1 MFLTASFQSV
11 FNCAT
16 KKCFPYEL
24 QMSQLHI
31 ININLIRAPEKH
43 TTSTKGQT
51 YKSPSYKWA
60 MFQKFIL
67 NPFSFKTQNTIFSI
81 NVMGIG
87 LNCGQ
92 ESIHSSAVCGTLI
105 KLTLLIVV
113 VSDDVKAISLFLC
126 RDNRC
131 LINMQSS
138 SSAIVV
144 S

>member
-1 MFLTASFQSV
+1 MFSIWAANVPAAYNKYKPHKSTRKTYYFH
-11 FNCAT
+11 
-16 KKCFPYEL
+16 KKTNIQQVSKL
-24 QMSQLHI
+24 QMGYVSKVHPQ
-31 ININLIRAPEKH
+31 
-43 TTSTKGQT
+43 S
-51 YKSPSYKWA
+51 
-60 MFQKFIL
+60 FFI
-67 NPFSFKTQNTIFSI
+67 QNSEHYFFHKC
-81 NVMGIG
+81 NGIG

-92 ESIHSSAVCGTLI
+92 ESIHSSAVCETLI